1 MVTPAGF
8 TLGELAATLGAKLE
22 GDPDRRVTGVAPLDA
37 AGPEQISFLID
48 ARYRPAAETSKAGA
62 LLVAESM
69 SGLPGPL
76 LRSSSPQQALIALL
90 TLFHPVTVPPP
101 GVDPSAIV
109 ARDAKI
115 DPSASVGAMAVIGS
129 RAVIGPRVLI
139 HPLVYVGPDVEVG
152 EASVLH
158 PRVVLCAGVRLG
170 RRVTVQAGAVI
181 GGDGFGYVFDGGGHP
196 SPSAS
201 SPSPAPAVRGPPRRR
216 PSGPAPGR
224 RR

>member
-1 MVTPAGF
+1 MGTPAGF

-22 GDPDRRVTGVAPLDA
+22 GDPGRRVTGVAPLEA

-90 TLFHPVTVPPP
+90 TLFHPVTAPPP
-101 GVDPSAIV
+101 GVDRSAIV

-129 RAVIGPRVLI
+129 
-139 HPLVYVGPDVEVG
+139 
-152 EASVLH
+152 
-158 PRVVLCAGVRLG
+158 
-170 RRVTVQAGAVI
+170 GAVI
-181 GGDGFGYVFDGGGHP
+181 ERTLLIIETENIFQPGDGILLSDNRLLQTGTRRFPVVFFIAG
-196 SPSAS
+196 
-201 SPSPAPAVRGPPRRR
+201 
-216 PSGPAPGR
+216 
-224 RR
+224 